1 MVFQAPEAYYDGLIL
16 MTEATDQR
24 KPSILVEKDNSTKA
38 YASLTLFPL
47 KDPLPVNITFDLQKD
62 ASKVAWHQ

>member
-16 MTEATDQR
+16 MTEATDHR

-38 YASLTLFPL
+38 HVSLTLFPL